1 MASWLIEWKSDTE
14 TQWLKE
20 APSQPLQQSLKDLER
35 AYKNF
40 FSRNVPLFLDSR
52 NAVKMTLSLSAGREA
67 SINPIVVYHCQSWDG
82 CATATVVKSSEK
94 CETSRSVSHAV
105 NGTSAFGLSMKR
117 QNHNLNQPQ

>member
-20 APSQPLQQSLKDLER
+20 APSQLLQQSLKDLER

-40 FSRNVPLFLDSR
+40 SRSVPLFLDSR
-52 NAVKMTLSLSAGREA
+52 NAVKMTFSLPAGREA
-67 SINPIVVYHCQSWDG
+67 WINPIVVYHCQSWDG

-94 CETSRSVSHAV
+94 
-105 NGTSAFGLSMKR
+105 
-117 QNHNLNQPQ
+117 

>member
-40 FSRNVPLFLDSR
+40 FQQRTAFPRFKKR
-52 NAVKMTLSLSAGREA
+52 GKMTLSLPAGREA
-67 SINPIVVYHCQSWDG
+67 GSIQ
-82 CATATVVKSSEK
+82 
-94 CETSRSVSHAV
+94 
-105 NGTSAFGLSMKR
+105 
-117 QNHNLNQPQ
+117 